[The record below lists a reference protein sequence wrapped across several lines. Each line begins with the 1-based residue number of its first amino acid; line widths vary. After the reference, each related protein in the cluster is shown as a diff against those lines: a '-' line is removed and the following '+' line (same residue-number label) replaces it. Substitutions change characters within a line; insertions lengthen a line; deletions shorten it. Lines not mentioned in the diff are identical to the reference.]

1 MGMVEM
7 SPVVHDRLAEGATGF
22 VLGDKTNV
30 PALAGGTIAVDNPSD
45 GSVLGTIAAAGA
57 DDVDAAVALAQ
68 QAVEDRRWSAKHPGK
83 KSLILADLRKLL
95 EDHLDELAQWQ
106 ALDAGIPI
114 RQAPLQVYAAAG
126 VCHHYAGWPTK
137 LYGDL
142 NPLVSSFHSYTVR
155 EPVGV
160 VAVLAP
166 WNQPLLTVA
175 ARVAPALAAGNCVIL
190 KASRR
195 APYSAVRFG
204 ELALEAGLPPGALTV
219 LTGDGATAGSA
230 LVRHPGVDMVTYI
243 GSQATGALLRELAA
257 PDGKRLLMELGGKS
271 PNIVFPDADLD
282 RAVDTAALT
291 VWRNAGQ
298 ISNVGSRL
306 LVDRSIHDKVVD
318 RVVDTL
324 AEQRVGSAMDSDTRI
339 GPLISAEQQRRVAGY
354 LRTAEEQGAN
364 PVLRGDVPDRP
375 GYYATPAVFTEVAPG
390 SALAQ
395 EEVFG
400 PVLAVTAFDDE
411 EHALELAGD
420 SRYGLGAGVWTSD
433 VRRAHRFAQ
442 RLGAGS
448 VWINAYGMS
457 DVSTPVGG
465 FGASGVGADG
475 GREWINAY
483 TRPKAVYV
491 SLL

>member
-1 MGMVEM
+1 MR
-7 SPVVHDRLAEGATGF
+7 DRLAAGTTGF
-22 VLGDKTNV
+22 VLGDETNV
-30 PALAGGTIAVDNPSD
+30 LALTGGTIDVENPSD
-45 GSVLGTIAAAGA
+45 GSVLGTVAAAGA
-57 DDVDAAVALAQ
+57 DDVGAAVALAR
-68 QAVEDRRWSAKHPGK
+68 QAVADRRWSAKHPGK
-83 KSLILADLRKLL
+83 KSLVLSDLRKLL
-95 EDHLDELAQWQ
+95 EDHRDEFAQWE

-114 RQAPLQVYAAAG
+114 SQTLLQVYGAAG
-126 VCHHYAGWPTK
+126 ICHHYAGWPTK

-160 VAVLAP
+160 VAVLVP
-166 WNQPLLTVA
+166 WNQPLFTVA

-230 LVRHPGVDMVTYI
+230 LVRHPDVDMVTYI
-243 GSQATGALLRELAA
+243 GSQATGTQLRELAA

-271 PNIVFPDADLD
+271 PHIVFPDADLD
-282 RAVDTAALT
+282 RAVDSAATT

-306 LVDRSIHDKVVD
+306 LVHRSIHDRFVD
-318 RVVDTL
+318 RVVETL
-324 AEQRVGSAMDSDTRI
+324 AELRVGSAMDRETRI
-339 GPLISAEQQRRVAGY
+339 GPLISAGQQRRVGEY
-354 LRTAEEQGAN
+354 LRIAEEQGAK
-364 PVLRGDVPDRP
+364 PVLRGTVPDGP
-375 GYYATPAVFTEVAPG
+375 GYYTTPAVLTDVDPR
-390 SALAQ
+390 SRIAQ

-411 EHALELAGD
+411 EHALALAND

-442 RLGAGS
+442 RLGAGN
-448 VWINAYGMS
+448 VWINVYGMS
-457 DVSTPVGG
+457 DVSAPVGG

-483 TRPKAVYV
+483 TRPKAVFV

>member
-1 MGMVEM
+1 MLPAVRA
-7 SPVVHDRLAEGATGF
+7 RLAEGTTGF
-22 VLGDKTNV
+22 VLGEKTNV
-30 PALAGGTIAVDNPSD
+30 PALAGGTIAVENPSD
-45 GSVLGTIAAAGA
+45 GSVLGTVAAADT
-57 DDVDAAVALAQ
+57 DDVDVAVGLARQAVA
-68 QAVEDRRWSAKHPGK
+68 DGRWSAKHPGK
-83 KSLILADLRKLL
+83 KSLVLSDLRKLL
-95 EDHLDELAQWQ
+95 EDNLAELAQWE

-114 RQAPLQVYAAAG
+114 GQTPLQVYAAAG
-126 VCHHYAGWPTK
+126 MCHHYAGWPTK
-137 LYGDL
+137 LYGDV
-142 NPLVSSFHSYTVR
+142 NPLVWAYHSYTVR

-166 WNQPLLTVA
+166 WNQPLFTVA

-190 KASRR
+190 KVSRR

-219 LTGDGATAGSA
+219 LTGDGETAGSA

-243 GSQATGALLRELAA
+243 GSQATGERLRELAA

-282 RAVDTAALT
+282 RVVDSAALT

-306 LVDRSIHDKVVD
+306 LVERSIHDTVVE

-324 AEQRVGSAMDSDTRI
+324 ARQRVGSAMDPETRI
-339 GPLISAEQQRRVAGY
+339 GPLISAEQRRRVVEH
-354 LRTAEEQGAN
+354 LRTAEKQGAK

-375 GYYATPAVFTEVAPG
+375 GYYTTPAVFTDVAPG
-390 SALAQ
+390 STLAQ

-411 EHALELAGD
+411 EHALTLAGD

-433 VRRAHRFAQ
+433 VRRAHRLAQ

-448 VWINAYGMS
+448 VWINVYGMS
-457 DVSTPVGG
+457 DASAPVAG